1 MARFLFGT
9 ATQESSRRRI
19 DFFFTKAVTSS
30 SLTQPFSRNEPMP
43 SLRSMCLLPLFLAV
57 LSSSSAQAGEHPWT
71 EVRSPNFRVLTNG
84 SAGEGR
90 RVAREFEQMR
100 AASALAFPKMRLE
113 TGAPLTIFAPRD
125 ESSMKAMAP
134 GFWKAPGPKP
144 AGLFQHGWERQ
155 YATIRL
161 DQDIPGRYN
170 VVYHEYVHSLLHANF
185 RWLPTWLDE
194 GLAEFYGNTRFE
206 ESKIYLGAPSARVH
220 RLQGVTLIKLDE
232 LISENPWRKFR
243 NDEQQID
250 LYYSEAWALVHYLT
264 FGPGME
270 QGAKLNKFYSSLL
283 LGEDQKKA
291 FQEAFGNFKDVED
304 GLVRYTRQFMFSSYV
319 AQNPPQLK
327 EKEFPFRVTTQA
339 ETDAELAAYRLFSHD
354 RDEARSAI
362 EQALRGD
369 PNLALAHETLGF
381 LNFADGK
388 DQDAESEFAKSYTAD
403 PQRYLS
409 LYYKTML
416 SPARTSATPA
426 DELLVRSA
434 MYDVLKANPRF
445 APAFIELALIASRHA
460 DFQTALNL
468 ARKAEALEPSR
479 AGYHLLAGRLFLALG
494 NGQEAGKQATF
505 VADRWRGPDRDEA
518 MELWNDIPA
527 EKRPS
532 DAPQPLDTPPTT
544 LSSQGTLVSVVC
556 GGKENGTSLVIQSPV
571 GTQTFRSSGAHV
583 IGYSDTLWFGTD
595 HFTLCHHLEGLRAI
609 VVFKPSSGKDF
620 IGEWLELELRE
631 DLPTLSAKETAP
643 AAAPA
648 KESVAPAAPKN

>member
-1 MARFLFGT
+1 MANLHWKCALCFLF
-9 ATQESSRRRI
+9 S
-19 DFFFTKAVTSS
+19 AV
-30 SLTQPFSRNEPMP
+30 F
-43 SLRSMCLLPLFLAV
+43 LRPARS
-57 LSSSSAQAGEHPWT
+57 GEKPWT

-84 SAGEGR
+84 SAGDGR

-100 AASALAFPKMRLE
+100 AVFALAFPKMRLE

-134 GFWKAPGPKP
+134 DFWKAPGPKP

-155 YATIRL
+155 YAVIRL
-161 DQDIPGRYN
+161 DQDIPGKYN

-206 ESKIYLGAPSARVH
+206 ESKMYVGAPSARLR
-220 RLQGVTLIKLDE
+220 RLQGATWIKLDE

-243 NDEQQID
+243 NDELQID

-270 QGAKLNKFYSSLL
+270 QGAKLNRFYSALL
-283 LGEDQKKA
+283 LGEDQNKA
-291 FQEAFGNFKDVED
+291 FQEAFGNFNDVED
-304 GLVRYTRQFMFSSYV
+304 GLVRYTRQFMFKNYV
-319 AQNPPQLK
+319 AQSPAQLK
-327 EKEFPFRVTTQA
+327 EKDFPSRVTTQA

-354 RDEARSAI
+354 RDEARVATQ
-362 EQALRGD
+362 QALRGD

-381 LNFADGK
+381 LEFADGK
-388 DQDAESEFAKSYTAD
+388 DQDADSEFAKAYAAD

-416 SPARTSATPA
+416 SPLRTSTAPA
-426 DELLVRSA
+426 EELALRNA
-434 MYDVLKANPRF
+434 MYDVLKANPRY
-445 APAFIELALIASRHA
+445 APGFIELAWITARHGDLQNALI
-460 DFQTALNL
+460 L
-468 ARKAEALEPSR
+468 ARKAEVLEPSR
-479 AGYHLLAGRLFLALG
+479 AGYHLLVGRLLLALG
-494 NGQEAGKQATF
+494 SGQEAGKQATF

-532 DAPQPLDTPPTT
+532 GAPEPLGTPSTT
-544 LSSQGTLVSVVC
+544 LTSQGTLMSVVC
-556 GGKENGTSLVIQSPV
+556 GGKEGGTTLVLQNPI
-571 GTQTFRSSGAHV
+571 GTQTFRSSGAHR

-609 VVFKPSSGKDF
+609 VEYKPSTDKDLT
-620 IGEWLELELRE
+620 GEWLGLELRE
-631 DLPTLSAKETAP
+631 DLTTIAAKEAVP
-643 AAAPA
+643 AAQPA
-648 KESVAPAAPKN
+648 TDTVAPAAPKN